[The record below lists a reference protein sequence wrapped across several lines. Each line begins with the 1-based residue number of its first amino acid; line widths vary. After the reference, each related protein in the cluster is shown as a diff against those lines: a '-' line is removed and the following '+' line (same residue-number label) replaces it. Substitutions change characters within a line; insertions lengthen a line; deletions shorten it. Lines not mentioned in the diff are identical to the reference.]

1 MNKFSVF
8 NYQKKIIIFF
18 FSIFFLIGVF
28 VVKDYGVS
36 SDEYSSRIKG
46 FVTLK
51 YLGGIVS
58 KEYTQ
63 KIQKDK
69 NIPDIKNYKERIYG
83 VVFEA
88 PASFLEIVFNIK
100 DKKNQFLLR
109 HYLNFCVFFVGVIFF
124 YKILKLRFNNFAVP
138 LIGTIILLLSP
149 RIFANSFYNNKDLV
163 FLSFFIISSYYAI
176 KFINNQNFKNSI
188 LFSIFAALAIDVRV
202 LGILIPTLV
211 FFINIIKN
219 IIEKCFI
226 KKIFL
231 NISNLFLIF
240 LFIVI
245 FWPYLWLSP
254 INNFIFAFQEMANFE
269 IETFNLFF
277 GNLINAND
285 VPWYF
290 IPTWMIITTPILYTG
305 LFFIG
310 LFKIFQGLIKN
321 KILNLNQNNYIDI
334 FFISTLFGPLL
345 AVILFD
351 STLYNGWRQMYFIYP
366 SFVFVCTICIN
377 FFYNTKFIPAKKF
390 LLFLLTI
397 YFLNISS
404 WIIKNHPHQYVY
416 FNETVD
422 KKNIHQKFDLDY
434 WGLSYKENFEYI
446 INNDH
451 KDQLKIYNLS
461 SNKLFYPLFSI
472 EENLRKRF
480 VIVKNINDAD
490 YVFNNFFMIKN
501 KDDKKILKNFKI
513 INEVL
518 VDNYSINTLYKK
530 INF

>member
-1 MNKFSVF
+1 M
-8 NYQKKIIIFF
+8 
-18 FSIFFLIGVF
+18 
-28 VVKDYGVS
+28 
-36 SDEYSSRIKG
+36 
-46 FVTLK
+46 
-51 YLGGIVS
+51 
-58 KEYTQ
+58 
-63 KIQKDK
+63 
-69 NIPDIKNYKERIYG
+69 
-83 VVFEA
+83 
-88 PASFLEIVFNIK
+88 
-100 DKKNQFLLR
+100 
-109 HYLNFCVFFVGVIFF
+109 
-124 YKILKLRFNNFAVP
+124 
-138 LIGTIILLLSP
+138 
-149 RIFANSFYNNKDLV
+149 
-163 FLSFFIISSYYAI
+163 
-176 KFINNQNFKNSI
+176 
-188 LFSIFAALAIDVRV
+188 
-202 LGILIPTLV
+202 
-211 FFINIIKN
+211 
-219 IIEKCFI
+219 
-226 KKIFL
+226 
-231 NISNLFLIF
+231 
-240 LFIVI
+240 I

-277 GNLINAND
+277 RNLINAKD

-377 FFYNTKFIPAKKF
+377 FFYNMKFIPAKKF

-397 YFLNISS
+397 YFLNILS
-404 WIIKNHPHQYVY
+404 WIIINHPHQYVY
-416 FNETVD
+416 FNETIN

-480 VIVKNINDAD
+480 VIVKSINDAD

-501 KDDKKILKNFKI
+501 KDDKKILKHFKI